1 MKEQDIHI
9 GPIWTSPESR
19 SGGLATST
27 ICSLMAHYADG
38 SYRYWSI
45 VEEDN
50 EPSLAVFEKLGFIS
64 CERINRHRKFLI
76 SIYGSGVSAGN

>member
-1 MKEQDIHI
+1 
-9 GPIWTSPESR
+9 
-19 SGGLATST
+19 
-27 ICSLMAHYADG
+27 MAHYADG